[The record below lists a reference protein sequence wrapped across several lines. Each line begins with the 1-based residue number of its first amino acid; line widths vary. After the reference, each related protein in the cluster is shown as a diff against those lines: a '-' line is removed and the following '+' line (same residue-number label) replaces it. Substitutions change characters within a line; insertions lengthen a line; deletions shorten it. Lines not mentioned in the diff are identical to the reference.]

1 MTKEIIVNAGE
12 MESRVAIL
20 ENGRLMELHIERDPK
35 IVGNIYKGRVTK
47 VLKGMDA
54 AFVDIGI
61 EQNAF
66 LSVSDV
72 VTQEDEEEGGNGRL
86 HRHELPPITQL
97 LHAGQEILV
106 QVVRAPMG
114 TKGARITTRLSLP
127 GRYMV
132 LMLHSGSYV
141 GVSRKIEDPKERQR
155 LRGIANSV
163 RPETYS
169 LIVRTEAE
177 GKSEEELRQDLT
189 FLLDMA
195 RKLEEKEKRANAP
208 ALVHGDLN
216 LILRLIRDAFT
227 RDVNRLVVD
236 SQSSYENI
244 LELVAMISPGLKS
257 RVFLYDEPMP
267 IFHAYNVETEIE
279 RTLRRKV
286 WLPSGGHIAIDQAEA
301 LIAIDVNTGRFV
313 GSVELSETVL
323 TTNLQAAEEVARQLR
338 LRDLGGIIVV
348 DFIDMDN
355 PRHRQQVIKA
365 FEEAL
370 KRDRAKIKVHNISA
384 LGLVEMTR
392 KRTGESLAGLLTETC
407 PYCSGIGRVQNAVTM
422 ALRIQRD
429 IAANAVEYPTT
440 EAFSITAHPRVI
452 ASVLGYEGEVHRD
465 LESYVDRP
473 VYLRTAEDFHPNTYL
488 VERMTLEQ
496 ALVAVPHLEEGDIVE
511 GRVVNPDPALSLSP
525 LVMAKGIYIVVPE
538 FDAPV
543 GALVKVRVT
552 QTGTSV
558 AFGEPLAEELRGVRV
573 EQRQRAQV
581 RPPLLPETILPAYLR
596 EERASRPPR
605 ELSLLS
611 PTAGSSSLP
620 LDEEAAPTEH
630 AEPAYERGLKRRR
643 RGGRRGRELPEQAL
657 ELPPAVTEEAV
668 VLPFAVEV
676 EPGETAAVLDAA
688 VDGVL
693 PVGEELTGDTL
704 GKRRRRRR
712 RRRNGRGTELEGAL
726 ETALTAEEEAA
737 EITAEAE
744 AEPATEAE
752 PAADQAASVEAMP
765 VEAVL
770 PEEIAPHPRRRS
782 RRSRHKVREE
792 SQTLPE
798 MPNLEPIRE
807 VISPEQAEQTLQH
820 LLDNLPES
828 ETAPEITS
836 PHPEVTAEDIA
847 ALELATELLNAEE
860 LATEKPRRTRRR
872 RPRRTEE
879 TAAPSAE
886 PAVSEEPA
894 AVEDT
899 AVSEE
904 PAAGEEPAAVPT
916 EEASPVE
923 AAPESVE
930 PEVTEPAEIEPAAV
944 EPEEAELAAAEPA
957 AEAAAEPAPEPEP
970 ESEPEPEPEPV
981 APKRR
986 RPSRRR
992 TKAEPEQGTDEE

>member
-1 MTKEIIVNAGE
+1 MSLQLSATAAGRASGSACQRAPGSAVPGETGFASMTKEIIVNAGE

-163 RPETYS
+163 RPDTYS

-177 GKSEEELRQDLT
+177 GKSEEELRQDLA

-195 RKLEEKEKRANAP
+195 RKLEEKEKRASVP

-244 LELVAMISPGLKS
+244 LELVAMISPGLKN

-267 IFHAYNVETEIE
+267 IFHGYNIETEIE

-286 WLPSGGHIAIDQAEA
+286 WLPSGGHICVDQAEA

-355 PRHRQQVIKA
+355 PRHRQQVMKA
-365 FEEAL
+365 FEDAL

-392 KRTGESLAGLLTETC
+392 KRTGESLAGMLTESC
-407 PYCSGIGRVQNAVTM
+407 PYCSGIGRVQNSMTM

-429 IAANAVEYPTT
+429 IAANAVEYPGT

-465 LESYVDRP
+465 LESYVDHP
-473 VYLRTAEDFHPNTYL
+473 VYLRSAEDFHPNTYL

-525 LVMAKGIYIVVPE
+525 LVMAKGIYIVVPD

-558 AFGEPLAEELRGVRV
+558 AFGAPLAEELRGVRV
-573 EQRQRAQV
+573 EKQARAHE

-611 PTAGSSSLP
+611 PSAGASNLSFE
-620 LDEEAAPTEH
+620 EEAATAVEH
-630 AEPAYERGLKRRR
+630 LETAYERGMKRRR
-643 RGGRRGRELPEQAL
+643 RGGRRGREMEPVTEMPA
-657 ELPPAVTEEAV
+657 AVTEEAV
-668 VLPFAVEV
+668 VLPFAAEV

-688 VDGVL
+688 VDGVQ
-693 PVGEELTGDTL
+693 PVSEEM

-712 RRRNGRGTELEGAL
+712 RRRGGHGAEMEGAVTPG
-726 ETALTAEEEAA
+726 ETAEEEAV
-737 EITAEAE
+737 TAETE
-744 AEPATEAE
+744 ATEPETA
-752 PAADQAASVEAMP
+752 P
-765 VEAVL
+765 VEVAPIEVVL

-782 RRSRHKVREE
+782 RRSRHKTHEE
-792 SQTLPE
+792 TPAPLE
-798 MPNLEPIRE
+798 LPNLEPIRE
-807 VISPEQAEQTLQH
+807 VISPEQAEQTLQS
-820 LLDNLPES
+820 LLDAMPES
-828 ETAPEITS
+828 ATAPKLTS

-847 ALELATELLNAEE
+847 ALELATEMIAAEP
-860 LATEKPRRTRRR
+860 APRKPRRRRSR
-872 RPRRTEE
+872 RPEE
-879 TAAPSAE
+879 TEAPAAE
-886 PAVSEEPA
+886 PVVNEEPA
-894 AVEDT
+894 AAPAEAEPSAAEPEPVE
-899 AVSEE
+899 
-904 PAAGEEPAAVPT
+904 P
-916 EEASPVE
+916 EAIE
-923 AAPESVE
+923 AAPETTEVE
-930 PEVTEPAEIEPAAV
+930 PEAAAPETTEP
-944 EPEEAELAAAEPA
+944 EATEPA
-957 AEAAAEPAPEPEP
+957 AENVAEPAPEPEP
-970 ESEPEPEPEPV
+970 VAPVRRRRAPRRKAQPEPEPEPG
-981 APKRR
+981 
-986 RPSRRR
+986 
-992 TKAEPEQGTDEE
+992 TNKA

>member
-1 MTKEIIVNAGE
+1 MTKDIIVNAGE

-72 VTQEDEEEGGNGRL
+72 VTQEDEEEGGNGRM

-163 RPETYS
+163 RPDTYS

-195 RKLEEKEKRANAP
+195 RKLEEKEKRVSVP

-236 SQSSYENI
+236 SQSAYENI

-286 WLPSGGHIAIDQAEA
+286 WLPSGGHICVDQAEA

-338 LRDLGGIIVV
+338 LRDIGGIIVV

-392 KRTGESLAGLLTETC
+392 KRTGESLAGLLTEPC
-407 PYCSGIGRVQNAVTM
+407 PYCSGIGRVQNALTM

-429 IAANAVEYPTT
+429 IAAHAVEYPGT

-465 LESYVDRP
+465 LESYIDRP

-488 VERMTLEQ
+488 VERMALEQ
-496 ALVAVPHLEEGDIVE
+496 ALVAIPHLEEGDIVE

-543 GALVKVRVT
+543 GALVKVRIT
-552 QTGTSV
+552 QTGTSM
-558 AFGEPLAEELRGVRV
+558 AFGEPLAEELRGVRT
-573 EQRQRAQV
+573 EQKARAHE
-581 RPPLLPETILPAYLR
+581 RPPLLPESILPAYLR

-611 PTAGSSSLP
+611 PTAGSSRLTFE
-620 LDEEAAPTEH
+620 EEAAPVEH
-630 AEPAYERGLKRRR
+630 AETAYEHGSKRRR
-643 RGGRRGRELPEQAL
+643 RGKRGKDAAEPAPELPV
-657 ELPPAVTEEAV
+657 AVTEEAA
-668 VLPFAVEV
+668 VLPFAAGVV
-676 EPGETAAVLDAA
+676 PGETAAVLEAA
-688 VDGVL
+688 VDGAL
-693 PVGEELTGDTL
+693 PVSEELAGETL

-712 RRRNGRGTELEGAL
+712 RRKSGRTAEVEAGVEAAAL
-726 ETALTAEEEAA
+726 PEDGVEEEAVA
-737 EITAEAE
+737 LAATKAEA
-744 AEPATEAE
+744 AP
-752 PAADQAASVEAMP
+752 VETAP
-765 VEAVL
+765 VEAAQMEIVL
-770 PEEIAPHPRRRS
+770 PEEGAPHTRRRS
-782 RRSRHKVREE
+782 RRSRRKTHEE
-792 SQTLPE
+792 APTLPE
-798 MPNLEPIRE
+798 LPNLEPIRE
-807 VISPEQAEQTLQH
+807 VISPEQAEQTLQS
-820 LLDNLPES
+820 LLDAMPEAGN
-828 ETAPEITS
+828 EPKGTS
-836 PHPEVTAEDIA
+836 PHPEVSPEDIA
-847 ALELATELLNAEE
+847 ALELATELMAAEPQPRK
-860 LATEKPRRTRRR
+860 TRRRRTRR
-872 RPRRTEE
+872 TDEE
-879 TAAPSAE
+879 AAPAAE
-886 PAVSEEPA
+886 PAVSEEP
-894 AVEDT
+894 V
-899 AVSEE
+899 VSAEPVVSDEPVAPAEGESTEE
-904 PAAGEEPAAVPT
+904 SAAVP
-916 EEASPVE
+916 EPE
-923 AAPESVE
+923 AAPEATAPAAETVE
-930 PEVTEPAEIEPAAV
+930 PE
-944 EPEEAELAAAEPA
+944 
-957 AEAAAEPAPEPEP
+957 AEAITEPAPEPEP
-970 ESEPEPEPEPV
+970 EPA

-986 RPSRRR
+986 RSSRR
-992 TKAEPEQGTDEE
+992 KKQEPETGEASE